1 MSPSEN
7 EWYKYPKRANKNG
20 IKLLTCNNFLCYL
33 IRKGINHTY
42 NMRKKDFSRVNRS
55 HFKKKIQMLGVSS
68 ERIIPFHWF
77 RSKTENQRAR
87 FCGILSNKTWIEDSD
102 WDWSELE
109 RVGPR
114 FRLVT
119 RRKEIDWSPKFFET
133 KSLRNPFACQNN
145 SIVESSQSQAVAV

>member
-1 MSPSEN
+1 
-7 EWYKYPKRANKNG
+7 
-20 IKLLTCNNFLCYL
+20 
-33 IRKGINHTY
+33 
-42 NMRKKDFSRVNRS
+42 
-55 HFKKKIQMLGVSS
+55 MLGVSS

-77 RSKTENQRAR
+77 KSKTENQRAR
-87 FCGILSNKTWIEDSD
+87 FCGILSNKTSIEDSD

-119 RRKEIDWSPKFFET
+119 PEKRNWLKPKILWNQ
-133 KSLRNPFACQNN
+133 SLRNPFACQNN

>member
-1 MSPSEN
+1 
-7 EWYKYPKRANKNG
+7 
-20 IKLLTCNNFLCYL
+20 
-33 IRKGINHTY
+33 
-42 NMRKKDFSRVNRS
+42 
-55 HFKKKIQMLGVSS
+55 MLGVSS